1 MDSTLLRAFATSLFA
16 VGIGTMAHAQPG
28 AQNFD
33 IGKYEYDGHCAICHG
48 TSGKGDGPFEGLLK
62 SGTVVPDLTALSKK
76 NNGVFPFAHVY
87 ETIDG
92 TVLTKA
98 HGTKDMPIWGRVY
111 EIKSYY
117 LNPDHVA
124 EEFVRAK
131 ILALTEYVYRL
142 QTK

>member
-1 MDSTLLRAFATSLFA
+1 VCA
-16 VGIGTMAHAQPG
+16 G

-62 SGTVVPDLTALSKK
+62 SGTVVPDLTELSKK

-87 ETIDG
+87 ATIDG

-98 HGTKDMPIWGRVY
+98 PGHEGHA
-111 EIKSYY
+111 Y
-117 LNPDHVA
+117 LGPS
-124 EEFVRAK
+124 VRDQE
-131 ILALTEYVYRL
+131 LLLES
-142 QTK
+142 